1 MMLTN
6 DLSWRERIWIEAV
19 SISVKK
25 VQVAHK
31 DTLHL
36 NFGLAL

>member
-6 DLSWRERIWIEAV
+6 DLSWRETIWIKAV
-19 SISVKK
+19 SIS